1 MDKRILLPS
10 FLIIL
15 IGAAL
20 AIYSP
25 YNSLSRCNA
34 SLDRILLHKAGS
46 SNTIFI
52 VYLDFNNPSNEPIVV
67 GEIDANMQING
78 TDYNSLDLISERY
91 TIPPKGELRISIPIM
106 NTGSPIGY
114 QQNGTIQ
121 KYSLKTE
128 VLYTKSTSSLG
139 ISAER
144 TETLTDSQNWT
155 YNKEL
160 S

>member
-1 MDKRILLPS
+1 M
-10 FLIIL
+10 
-15 IGAAL
+15 
-20 AIYSP
+20 
-25 YNSLSRCNA
+25 
-34 SLDRILLHKAGS
+34 
-46 SNTIFI
+46 
-52 VYLDFNNPSNEPIVV
+52 DFNNPSNEPIVV

-78 TDYNSLDLISERY
+78 TDYNSLDLISETY
-91 TIPPKGELRISIPIM
+91 TVPPKGELRISIPIM